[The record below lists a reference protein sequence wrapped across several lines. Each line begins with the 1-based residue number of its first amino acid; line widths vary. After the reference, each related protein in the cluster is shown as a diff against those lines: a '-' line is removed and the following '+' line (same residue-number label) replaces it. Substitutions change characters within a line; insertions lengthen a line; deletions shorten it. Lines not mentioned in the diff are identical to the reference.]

1 DHAPTLESMLIGL
14 IANPISS
21 KDIRRLTGLAR
32 VVDAEEK
39 ANLLARLLV
48 GLGSHPE
55 VTVLALD
62 DRAGLVRR
70 AVSLAG
76 DSAPRVDFLPITATG
91 EESDT
96 KRAAAHLAGL
106 MADALVT
113 LGGDGTVRAA
123 VEGWPEAPLVPI
135 AAGTNNAS
143 ALTLEPTVIGLA
155 TVAGV
160 KSQDPF
166 VFVPTTALQVDISTG
181 HATAVIDVVS
191 VRGRWL
197 GAGALW
203 EPELLM
209 EAVATSADPTAVGIA
224 SVSAGMG
231 PLAPGR
237 ARWIRFGPGQTVK
250 AIFGPGLVLDVAV
263 AEHSDLP
270 IGSEV
275 TLDVAGGVV
284 ALDGERRIATGGS
297 RVRVVPG
304 PRVLDPDRAL
314 RVKGPLP
321 LARPSS
327 RK

>member
-1 DHAPTLESMLIGL
+1 MLIGL

-32 VVDAEEK
+32 VVDTEEK

-48 GLGSHPE
+48 GLGSYPE
-55 VTVLALD
+55 MTVLALD

-70 AVSLAG
+70 AVSLAR

-96 KRAAAHLAGL
+96 KNAAAHLAGL
-106 MADALVT
+106 VADALVT

-143 ALTLEPTVIGLA
+143 ALTVEPTVIGLA
-155 TVAGV
+155 TVAAV
-160 KSQDPF
+160 KSQDPS
-166 VFVPTTALQVDISTG
+166 VFVPTTALRVDTSTG

-203 EPELLM
+203 EPALLI

-224 SVSAGMG
+224 SVSAGLG
-231 PLAPGR
+231 PLAPGH
-237 ARWIRFGPGQTVK
+237 ARWIRFGPGRTVR
-250 AIFGPGLVLDVAV
+250 AVFGPGLVLDVAV
-263 AEHSDLP
+263 AEHTDYP
-270 IGSEV
+270 VGAEV
-275 TLDVAGGVV
+275 ILDVAGAVV
-284 ALDGERRIATGGS
+284 ALDGERRIAAGGGK
-297 RVRVVPG
+297 VLVVAG

-314 RVKGPLP
+314 QVKGPSP
-321 LARPSS
+321 LSQPSS
-327 RK
+327 RE

>member
-1 DHAPTLESMLIGL
+1 MLIGL

-32 VVDAEEK
+32 VVDTEEK

-48 GLGSHPE
+48 GLGSYPE
-55 VTVLALD
+55 MTVLALD

-70 AVSLAG
+70 AVSLAR

-96 KRAAAHLAGL
+96 KNAAAHLAGL
-106 MADALVT
+106 VADALVT

-143 ALTLEPTVIGLA
+143 ALTVEPTVIGLA
-155 TVAGV
+155 TVAAV
-160 KSQDPF
+160 KSQDPS
-166 VFVPTTALQVDISTG
+166 VFVPTTALRVDTSTG

-191 VRGRWL
+191 VQGRWL

-203 EPELLM
+203 EPALLI

-224 SVSAGMG
+224 SVSAGLG
-231 PLAPGR
+231 PLAPGH
-237 ARWIRFGPGQTVK
+237 ARWIRFGPGRMVR
-250 AIFGPGLVLDVAV
+250 AVFGPGLVLDVAV
-263 AEHSDLP
+263 AEHTDHP
-270 IGSEV
+270 VGAEV
-275 TLDVAGGVV
+275 ILDVAGAVV
-284 ALDGERRIATGGS
+284 ALDGERRIAAGGGK
-297 RVRVVPG
+297 VLVVAG

-314 RVKGPLP
+314 QVKGPSP
-321 LARPSS
+321 LSQPSS
-327 RK
+327 RE